1 MKFINLFGVGT
12 VDYADEG
19 FDKPVRFSSET
30 LKYLAEN
37 LGETKLTREHTDE
50 SIGSYNNF
58 RFKDDF
64 LQVEVPDDFEGG
76 LSPVFQADWN
86 LVGDYYE
93 PVQDSLRMTSIGLT
107 NNPRTGIIY
116 NSNKGDDT
124 VDDNKFNDLLTR
136 KDERITEQQEEIAI
150 LRKQYEELQD
160 KFNDSSKESKELQ
173 AKIKELTNL
182 ETELES
188 YKADAEKYRVQEAEA
203 RAELIT
209 QIAGDD
215 EKAKE
220 IFKNTSIED
229 LKYMLEQK
237 TVTEPPKGATTNN
250 AQGNVQDGSEPP
262 ATQVNEDDKYTYEA
276 FKEWEDSLDEW

>member
-12 VDYADEG
+12 VDYTDEG

-50 SIGSYNNF
+50 VLGSYSNF

-76 LSPVFQADWN
+76 LSPVFKADWN
-86 LVGDYYE
+86 LNGEYYE
-93 PVQDSLRMTSIGLT
+93 PSLDSLRMTSIGLT
-107 NNPRTGIIY
+107 SNPRTGIIY
-116 NSNKGDDT
+116 NNKGDDT

-150 LRKQYEELQD
+150 LKRQYEELQN
-160 KFNDSSKESKELQ
+160 KFNNSSKESKELQ
-173 AKIKELTNL
+173 ARIKELSTL
-182 ETELES
+182 ESELES

-203 RAELIT
+203 RAKLIT

-215 EKAKE
+215 EKAKQ
-220 IFKNTSIED
+220 IFKDTSVED

-237 TVTEPPKGATTNN
+237 TVTEPPKGASTNN
-250 AQGNVQDGSEPP
+250 AQGNVQDGGEPP
-262 ATQVNEDDKYTYEA
+262 ASRVNEDDKYTYEA